1 MVIEAAR
8 PVSSGNL
15 LLMRDSDKQL
25 GPDAEAL
32 VLAVGGDTLF
42 GIAALVA
49 NHTIGRPMAL
59 DLMWQVWGAP
69 MCVTYRANGS
79 LCSCTVG
86 AKAGPLHGSRSTSRC
101 CQCLHGK
108 PGMPLATPSVRC
120 DVNRCG
126 A

>member
-1 MVIEAAR
+1 MLRRRVDLQVVIEAAR

-49 NHTIGRPMAL
+49 NHSIGRPMAL
-59 DLMWQVWGAP
+59 DLMWQVLALPTPYFQQQGHCMP
-69 MCVTYRANGS
+69 PFMS
-79 LCSCTVG
+79 LRQV
-86 AKAGPLHGSRSTSRC
+86 LR
-101 CQCLHGK
+101 
-108 PGMPLATPSVRC
+108 ATPCHKHSEQHRS
-120 DVNRCG
+120 
-126 A
+126 